1 MKRWYVIQVYAGYE
15 QAVKEDLEKRLDKE
29 GMREFFGQILV
40 PSAQLP
46 GVVPEAAAA
55 KKDQQLFPGY
65 LLVEVDVM
73 SETMRY
79 VLSTPR
85 VVRFLG
91 GKEPA
96 PLSQKEIDR
105 IISQV
110 KGEVVV
116 FTKKS
121 DYEVG
126 HEVEIAEG
134 PFAGFVGIID
144 TIEDENERLTVSV
157 SIFGRM
163 TPVELKFDQVK
174 R

>member
-29 GMREFFGQILV
+29 GMVEHFGQILV

-46 GVVPEAAAA
+46 GLVPDVASG

-65 LLVEVDVM
+65 LLVEVDIM
-73 SETMRY
+73 PETMRF

-85 VVRFLG
+85 VIRFLG

-121 DYEVG
+121 DYELG
-126 HEVEIAEG
+126 QEVEIAEG

-144 TIEDENERLTVSV
+144 AIDEESERLTVSV

>member
-29 GMREFFGQILV
+29 AMREFFGQILV

-46 GVVPEAAAA
+46 GLVPDTAAA

-65 LLVEVDVM
+65 LLAELEIM
-73 SETMRY
+73 PETMRY

-91 GKEPA
+91 GKEPS
-96 PLSQKEIDR
+96 PISQKEIDR

-121 DYEVG
+121 DYDAG
-126 HEVEIAEG
+126 QEVEIAEG

-144 TIEDENERLTVSV
+144 EIDDENERLTVSV

-174 R
+174 H

>member
-15 QAVKEDLEKRLDKE
+15 QAVKDDLERRLDKE
-29 GMREFFGQILV
+29 GMRGYFGQILV

-46 GVVPEAAAA
+46 GVSETLEA

-65 LLVEVDVM
+65 LLVEMDIM
-73 SETMRY
+73 PETMRF

-96 PLSQKEIDR
+96 ALAQKEIDR
-105 IISQV
+105 IVSQI

-121 DYEVG
+121 DYEAG
-126 HEVEIAEG
+126 QEVEITDG

-144 TIEDENERLTVSV
+144 AIDEENERLTVSV